1 MAVVNELI
9 RAEADGS
16 ISFGD
21 HTLAEKQS
29 WRIFSHEGDLYKVKT
44 YQTMTKLEKTA
55 CLSMNLFREPVFLS
69 SRRARTA

>member
-16 ISFGD
+16 ISFGN

-29 WRIFSHEGDLYKVKT
+29 WRIFP
-44 YQTMTKLEKTA
+44 TKEI
-55 CLSMNLFREPVFLS
+55 CIR
-69 SRRARTA
+69 